1 MTEIYLN
8 TSVYDNS
15 EMREY
20 LAYKIY
26 NAMGIDTQSYLLT
39 DLKINGNEN
48 GIVTIVEVINEN
60 YIAQKYA
67 NNQGNLYKPTLIE
80 WKGNLG
86 ADLRYYGEDLKEY
99 EGIFN
104 NVKTDSTTEEDKY
117 RLIKIIKSINEAN
130 SKQELEQNFM
140 DFDKIIKMIAINKA
154 IANIDSFTSK
164 TLRNYYLYE
173 QDSKIDIIPFDFDLT
188 MGSNPNKNFWT
199 EEFDTYE
206 LAKGDDEIYSKL
218 IEIILKDNEYEE
230 RYKKYYFDTLQKIED
245 MKIDNIIDDINSK
258 IDEKVKLNTNKIYSY
273 EEYKN
278 GLNDLKKFMSN
289 LLKSNLNNDLK

>member
-8 TSVYDNS
+8 TGVYDNS

-26 NAMGIDTQSYLLT
+26 NEMGIDTQSYSLA
-39 DLKINGNEN
+39 DLKIDGNEN

-80 WKGNLG
+80 WKGNFG
-86 ADLRYYGEDLKEY
+86 ADFRYSGEDLKEY

-104 NVKTDSTTEEDKY
+104 NVKTERTTEEDKY
-117 RLIKIIKSINEAN
+117 RLIKIIKSINEAKT
-130 SKQELEQNFM
+130 KQELEKNFM

-173 QDSKIDIIPFDFDLT
+173 LDNKIDIIPFDFDLT
-188 MGSNPNKNFWT
+188 MGSNPNKIFWT
-199 EEFDTYE
+199 EKFDTYE

-218 IEIILKDNEYEE
+218 VEIILKDNEYQE
-230 RYKKYYFDTLQKIED
+230 RYKKYYFDTLQKIKD
-245 MKIDNIIDDINSK
+245 MEINSIIDNINSK
-258 IDEKVKLNTNKIYSY
+258 INEKVKLNTNKIYSY

-278 GLNDLKKFMSN
+278 GLNDLKNFM
-289 LLKSNLNNDLK
+289 NNR

>member
-8 TSVYDNS
+8 TGVYDNS

-26 NAMGIDTQSYLLT
+26 NEMGIDTQSYSLA
-39 DLKINGNEN
+39 DLKIDGNEN

-80 WKGNLG
+80 WKGNFG
-86 ADLRYYGEDLKEY
+86 ADFRYSGEDLKEY

-104 NVKTDSTTEEDKY
+104 NVKTERTTEEDKY
-117 RLIKIIKSINEAN
+117 RLIKIIKSINEAKT
-130 SKQELEQNFM
+130 KQELEKNFM

-173 QDSKIDIIPFDFDLT
+173 LDDKIDIIPFDFDLT
-188 MGSNPNKNFWT
+188 MGSNPNKIFWT

-218 IEIILKDNEYEE
+218 VEIILKDNEYQE
-230 RYKKYYFDTLQKIED
+230 RYKKYYYDTLQKIKD
-245 MKIDNIIDDINSK
+245 MEINSIIDNINSK

-278 GLNDLKKFMSN
+278 GLNDLKNFM
-289 LLKSNLNNDLK
+289 NNR